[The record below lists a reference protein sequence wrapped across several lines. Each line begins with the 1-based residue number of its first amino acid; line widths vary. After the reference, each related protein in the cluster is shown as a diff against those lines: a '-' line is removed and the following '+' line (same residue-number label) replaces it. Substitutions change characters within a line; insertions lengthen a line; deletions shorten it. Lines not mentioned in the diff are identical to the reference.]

1 VFFARLRVRA
11 AEELIETG
19 RRAAS
24 EDQATK
30 ALGFYL
36 RVGAT
41 YYVDRGEALLS
52 QDRLNAM
59 LRRRC
64 LTLCV
69 CPQ

>member
-1 VFFARLRVRA
+1 MFFARLRVRA

-36 RVGAT
+36 TVGAT
-41 YYVDRGEALLS
+41 YYVDRGEALLPE
-52 QDRLNAM
+52 AK
-59 LRRRC
+59 
-64 LTLCV
+64 TA
-69 CPQ
+69 